1 MDLHR
6 GRAEHPVDDALQC
19 KERNVTFLHWHLCQL
34 KRCVYKIIKTRLIQ
48 TRFLT
53 CLCGLAS
60 PENQSAKSGMK
71 RFLVVLFALAAI
83 GLVDSFMAPFGQQTI
98 FNRATVKK
106 SANFVPNKLSNMRP
120 SGTSSCSNPRIFK
133 MQSSSSVT
141 SENPIKVI
149 VAGGGVGG
157 LFLAK
162 ALQKKGCTVTVLEK
176 TSKFARF
183 GGPIQLASNALATI
197 KGIDE
202 DLFQELMQKFTF
214 TGTRTCGIKDGIR
227 STTEN
232 PQWYTK
238 FEAITNMADYFS
250 LPYTGVVDRPDLQV
264 CLARR

>member
-1 MDLHR
+1 M
-6 GRAEHPVDDALQC
+6 
-19 KERNVTFLHWHLCQL
+19 
-34 KRCVYKIIKTRLIQ
+34 
-48 TRFLT
+48 
-53 CLCGLAS
+53 
-60 PENQSAKSGMK
+60 
-71 RFLVVLFALAAI
+71 
-83 GLVDSFMAPFGQQTI
+83 
-98 FNRATVKK
+98 
-106 SANFVPNKLSNMRP
+106 
-120 SGTSSCSNPRIFK
+120 
-133 MQSSSSVT
+133 
-141 SENPIKVI
+141 
-149 VAGGGVGG
+149 
-157 LFLAK
+157 AK

-214 TGTRTCGIKDGIR
+214 TGTRTNGIKDGIR

-264 CLARR
+264 LATFI

>member
-1 MDLHR
+1 M
-6 GRAEHPVDDALQC
+6 GRS
-19 KERNVTFLHWHLCQL
+19 
-34 KRCVYKIIKTRLIQ
+34 
-48 TRFLT
+48 
-53 CLCGLAS
+53 LAI
-60 PENQSAKSGMK
+60 
-71 RFLVVLFALAAI
+71 VLSLAAI
-83 GLVDSFMAPFGQQTI
+83 GFVDSFLSPFVQNTI
-98 FNRATVKK
+98 LNRATLKK
-106 SANFVPNKLSNMRP
+106 SVNYAKLSNLRF
-120 SGTSSCSNPRIFK
+120 SKAASCSSNPLVWK

-141 SENPIKVI
+141 AENPLKVI

-162 ALQKKGCTVTVLEK
+162 ALQKKGASVTVLEK

-202 DLFQELMQKFTF
+202 DLFKELMTKFTF
-214 TGTRTCGIKDGIR
+214 TGTRTNGIKDGIR
-227 STTEN
+227 STSES

-264 CLARR
+264 IIAMKVRRFMTLNNSGLQELLLRQVGGDDTVLRDSKVLGDFLYCL